1 MTDTV
6 LYVGCGNE
14 SVVTDTVLYVGCVM
28 TDTVL
33 YVGCVMTDTVLYL
46 MCERVCGDGYPP
58 ARDTN

>member
-1 MTDTV
+1 MTDTF

-33 YVGCVMTDTVLYL
+33 YL
-46 MCERVCGDGYPP
+46 MCERVCGDGYLPT
-58 ARDTN
+58 RDTN